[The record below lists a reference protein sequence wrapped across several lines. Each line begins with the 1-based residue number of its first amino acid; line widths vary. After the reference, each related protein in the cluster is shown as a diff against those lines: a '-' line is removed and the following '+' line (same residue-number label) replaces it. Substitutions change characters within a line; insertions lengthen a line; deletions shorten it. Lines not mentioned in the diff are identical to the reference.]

1 MRQSKKCRASGISRT
16 SASTPCTR
24 RKRRISSWKGSGRPA
39 ASRATT
45 SPSRMNGSPER
56 SRRVISPTSGRLRV
70 TSDRRR
76 VQTCTRSP
84 ARCSWMRA
92 PSYLYS
98 SAVRPPCAASTEGKS
113 SAISASIGSSGTKGR
128 GLAPATAAAPPV
140 AASTATAVR
149 SPRKSAARRVV
160 ATSTPQ
166 AAAIASSSSP
176 SETPVRISPPTIRA
190 RNSRSSSDAREARR
204 ARRSS
209 RARRTPEPAAAATSA
224 NASATWRSV
233 RGPRSASA
241 SPGRSEGN
249 PRTPSTRGSDA
260 GKARAA
266 RKATA
271 VAISSGASVRRNR
284 ATSSRFSSRPRA
296 RSSRRPRAA
305 KSAKRGI
312 PCILDRMRR
321 LGLYGTDPP
330 LTARAAPLADP
341 HHRLP
346 LGAPLAMLAHAVGAA
361 FANLD
366 AAAERARLERD
377 LSELNTIGI
386 RLSSES
392 NPRFLIETILS
403 KAREIT
409 GSDAGS
415 LYITEERGESPYL
428 RFALAQ
434 NDSVAVPF
442 RTATIPLTDESIAGY
457 VALTGRLINLADAYA
472 PPADAPFTINRW
484 FDEQSGYRTK
494 SMLVVPMRTPQGQTI
509 GALQLINC
517 KDDWAARLT
526 EPADVERHVRSYGPR
541 HEKLAGSLASQ
552 AAVAIHNRRLYL
564 SIRELFEGFVKA
576 SVTAIEARDPTTSG
590 HSFRVADLTVALAET
605 ADRCDTGPYG
615 ELKFR
620 EDEMMELRYASLLH
634 DFGKVGVREQ
644 GLVKAKKLYLAD
656 LERIRHR
663 VELLKREIA
672 LRASRAKLNQ
682 SLARGADYAAHAAR
696 LDADLAV
703 ALAELDRQLDLVGV
717 ANEPSVQAQAF
728 TAEILKLAAQTWED
742 ADGTPRTVLT
752 QEEARVLA
760 IPRGSLTEE
769 ERVAIQ
775 QHVVHTFQFLTQI
788 PWTKELRRVP
798 EIARSHHEKLDGSGY
813 PYGARAEAIPV
824 QSRMMAIADIYDA
837 LTASDRPYKK
847 ALRAEEALAI
857 LDAERRAGALD
868 SALLDLFVEA
878 RVFERTA
885 RPT

>member
-1 MRQSKKCRASGISRT
+1 MRRLVLYDTDPGMTAV
-16 SASTPCTR
+16 
-24 RKRRISSWKGSGRPA
+24 A
-39 ASRATT
+39 AALADTY
-45 SPSRMNGSPER
+45 
-56 SRRVISPTSGRLRV
+56 
-70 TSDRRR
+70 D
-76 VQTCTRSP
+76 
-84 ARCSWMRA
+84 
-92 PSYLYS
+92 
-98 SAVRPPCAASTEGKS
+98 VRPLGAG
-113 SAISASIGSSGTKGR
+113 
-128 GLAPATAAAPPV
+128 PA
-140 AASTATAVR
+140 
-149 SPRKSAARRVV
+149 
-160 ATSTPQ
+160 
-166 AAAIASSSSP
+166 
-176 SETPVRISPPTIRA
+176 
-190 RNSRSSSDAREARR
+190 SDAVILV
-204 ARRSS
+204 
-209 RARRTPEPAAAATSA
+209 T
-224 NASATWRSV
+224 
-233 RGPRSASA
+233 PRSADVA
-241 SPGRSEGN
+241 GEGVRLLGLV
-249 PRTPSTRGSDA
+249 PAADA
-260 GKARAA
+260 GPWPE
-266 RKATA
+266 TWHA
-271 VAISSGASVRRNR
+271 V
-284 ATSSRFSSRPRA
+284 
-296 RSSRRPRAA
+296 
-305 KSAKRGI
+305 
-312 PCILDRMRR
+312 
-321 LGLYGTDPP
+321 
-330 LTARAAPLADP
+330 
-341 HHRLP
+341 LP

-361 FANLD
+361 FADLD

-644 GLVKAKKLYLAD
+644 VLVKAKKLYPAD

-663 VELLKREIA
+663 VELLKRDLA
-672 LRASRAKLNQ
+672 LRASRAKLDRA
-682 SLARGADYAAHAAR
+682 LARGADYAAHAAR

-760 IPRGSLTEE
+760 IPRGSLTDE